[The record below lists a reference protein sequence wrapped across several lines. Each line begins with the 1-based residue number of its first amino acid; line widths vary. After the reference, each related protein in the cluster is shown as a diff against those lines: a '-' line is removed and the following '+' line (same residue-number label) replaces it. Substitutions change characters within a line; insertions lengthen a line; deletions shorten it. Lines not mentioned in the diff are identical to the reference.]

1 MLRAPLMRMRCKDFF
16 CWGGGSLLLLG
27 ITSSD
32 PPLHLFFKKRRGVNF
47 NYLRQRGN
55 LKNLKGL
62 EAWCMGTVFLK
73 GCGGRDLVLFLFN
86 CLKVYCLFFSATIIL
101 WKKVILSCLNMNLKI
116 SHKLE

>member
-1 MLRAPLMRMRCKDFF
+1 MRMRCKDFF

-27 ITSSD
+27 ITSSGGGGGGGGGG
-32 PPLHLFFKKRRGVNF
+32 GVNF